1 MAKSKK
7 RDNLLREAIADAKQV
22 RETALANAKLALEE
36 AFTPQLTSMLAT
48 KLRNEAEDEDEE
60 DLEEGEEPK
69 AADGHGTGE
78 GGESDMAAIEEPTF
92 KESKSA
98 RGRRLQEAEDEDEDL
113 DENMDNGEPATD
125 AGVQHDGEKLKSSD
139 IGTESPDHSYGT
151 SNPKDPNAKVRQ
163 TSDIDNVG
171 LIQGGEKV
179 AEADDPTLDMG
190 DGDNDEDDLGLDVS
204 GGEAEAA
211 PDLNVGADAGFEGGE
226 EGEEGEEGRDI
237 DLESIIRELE
247 ADIEGDE
254 TDDVVGEDDVAP
266 ELDADDRQDFSP
278 EDEMPTEGTAGT
290 LQADPVADGHGS
302 DEGGET
308 DKDAIVDPTF
318 KESKNVKLRKEAEE
332 DDEVD
337 LEEILREIEDEEE
350 EEKTESTLARVN
362 AELKE
367 YRTAVKFLRSK
378 LNEVNLLNAKLL
390 YTNRLFRDYN
400 MDVRSKMRVVENFD
414 RATTVREAKLVYA
427 TIAESFRGKSG
438 VTRKVR
444 QSITEGLASRKTGS
458 TAPKTVVKE
467 RVSEDTPTIL
477 REGTDL
483 ARRFQKLAG
492 IKK

>member
-78 GGESDMAAIEEPTF
+78 GGESDMAAIEDSTF
-92 KESKSA
+92 KESRRF
-98 RGRRLQEAEDEDEDL
+98 RGRKLHEAEDDEEDL
-113 DENMDNGEPATD
+113 DEAMGDTEPATD
-125 AGVQHDGEKLKSSD
+125 AGVQRDAEGLKSSD
-139 IGTESPDHSYGT
+139 IGTESPSNEYGT

-190 DGDNDEDDLGLDVS
+190 DGDNDEDDLDFDVS
-204 GGEAEAA
+204 GEEEAEAA
-211 PDLNVGADAGFEGGE
+211 PDLNVGTDVGDEEG
-226 EGEEGEEGRDI
+226 GEEGEEGRDI

-254 TDDVVGEDDVAP
+254 DDDVVGEDDVAP
-266 ELDADDRQDFSP
+266 EMDADDRQDFAP

-290 LQADPVADGHGS
+290 QQTDAVADGYGS

-308 DKDAIVDPTF
+308 ETDATVDSTF
-318 KESKNVKLRKEAEE
+318 KESKNVKLRKEAEDDE
-332 DDEVD
+332 DEVD

-350 EEKTESTLARVN
+350 EEKTESALARTN

-444 QSITEGLASRKTGS
+444 QSITEGLASRKMGS
-458 TAPKTVVKE
+458 TAPKTVVKG

-477 REGTDL
+477 REGVDL